1 MPVFLASILIEYAWP
16 LSFAIVGT
24 YAAAVARD
32 WLRQRAVDITKH
44 VDERDTEW
52 SKEFEELKRELIARV
67 AHVERNI
74 SAAQPDFKP
83 MGKHYNPRA

>member
-1 MPVFLASILIEYAWP
+1 MDVLVTGLLIEYAWP

-44 VDERDTEW
+44 VDERDAEW
-52 SKEFEELKRELIARV
+52 RAKFESFERDTHQRL
-67 AHVERNI
+67 AHCERNI
-74 SAAQPDFKP
+74 AAAQPDFKP
-83 MGKHYNPRA
+83 LGKHYNPRA